1 MKFANVS
8 ETYNEFCKICAHYNT
23 ERCKTCL
30 TKDENGKLDYSL
42 YEYIS
47 DKSKTANIKDSGE
60 RREFPTGAVRDMAK
74 GKGSC
79 ISLPFGALLRLSK
92 HYEAGLN
99 KYGFRN
105 WAKGLPVSSFMDS
118 ALRHLLKYCQGM
130 DDEDHLSAAAFNILS
145 AMEME
150 EFHPE
155 MCDLETRKGKNT
167 FPYFEKKEGKDD
179 VDTCF

>member
-1 MKFANVS
+1 MESKLKLCSLCAN
-8 ETYNEFCKICAHYNT
+8 YNT
-23 ERCKTCL
+23 SVCKTCEIRSGEL
-30 TKDENGKLDYSL
+30 TNWKEIQAMP
-42 YEYIS
+42 E
-47 DKSKTANIKDSGE
+47 IKDSGE
-60 RREFPTGAVRDMAK
+60 RREFPGGGVRDMAK

-118 ALRHLLKYCQGM
+118 ALRHLMKYCQGC

-155 MCDLETRKGKNT
+155 MCDLEMRKGKNT
-167 FPYFEKKEGKDD
+167 FPYFNKDGED
-179 VDTCF
+179 NVDPNF

>member
-1 MKFANVS
+1 MGNKMKQCSLCAN
-8 ETYNEFCKICAHYNT
+8 YNNIESCDDCKII
-23 ERCKTCL
+23 
-30 TKDENGKLDYSL
+30 NGEFSNWREIPKMP
-42 YEYIS
+42 E
-47 DKSKTANIKDSGE
+47 IKDSGE
-60 RREFPTGAVRDMAK
+60 RREFPSGAVRDMAK

-118 ALRHLLKYCQGM
+118 ALRHLMKYCQGC

-155 MCDLETRKGKNT
+155 MCDLEMRKGKNT
-167 FPYFEKKEGKDD
+167 FPYFKKDGEDN
-179 VDTCF
+179 VDPNF